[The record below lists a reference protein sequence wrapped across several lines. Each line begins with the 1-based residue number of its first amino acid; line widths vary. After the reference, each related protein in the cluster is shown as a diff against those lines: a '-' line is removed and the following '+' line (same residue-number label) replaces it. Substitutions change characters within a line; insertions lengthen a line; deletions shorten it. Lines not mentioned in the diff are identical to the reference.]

1 MAEYNGNFQEA
12 LEQLELAK
20 KSMLDAQGYNDPQHF
35 QRADQQ
41 IKYAQQ
47 LMNTTRPVTEDEKK
61 LLIRSQ
67 DMLRQLE
74 EIDQSIQ

>member
-1 MAEYNGNFQEA
+1 LTEYKGNFQEA

-20 KSMLDAQGYNDPQHF
+20 QSMVDAQGNNDPQHF

-47 LMNTTRPVTEDEKK
+47 LMNTSQPHNEQEKK
-61 LLIRSQ
+61 LYTRSQ

-74 EIDQSIQ
+74 ETDQSIQ